1 MKDKTA
7 IYSDEICIY
16 ISICANS
23 PLYGKI
29 ALLLADLL
37 ILCVLIFAIVLW
49 IPGLLL
55 VSALFLFFLGKY
67 SLWNFYGKENLIINT
82 KTVSYQHDYGFFKTA
97 YTVVP
102 FNKTIKLQVAP
113 AKPIE
118 SKELLVKIWSYN
130 DNDLPVEVYTTSLTI
145 SEEDVIRLNTLIKQ
159 LFVDKMADEYML
171 PHIHLN

>member
-29 ALLLADLL
+29 ALLIADLL
-37 ILCVLIFAIVLW
+37 ILSVLIFAIVLW

-55 VSALFLFFLGKY
+55 VSAFFLFFLGKY

-82 KTVSYQHDYGFFKTA
+82 KTISYQHDYGFFKPA

-102 FNKTIKLQVAP
+102 FNKILNLQVAP

-118 SKELLVKIWSYN
+118 NKELLVKFSSYN
-130 DNDLPVEVYTTSLTI
+130 DDDLPIEIYTI
-145 SEEDVIRLNTLIKQ
+145 SLSIPEEDVRRLNTLVKQ
-159 LFVDKMADEYML
+159 LFADKMADEYML